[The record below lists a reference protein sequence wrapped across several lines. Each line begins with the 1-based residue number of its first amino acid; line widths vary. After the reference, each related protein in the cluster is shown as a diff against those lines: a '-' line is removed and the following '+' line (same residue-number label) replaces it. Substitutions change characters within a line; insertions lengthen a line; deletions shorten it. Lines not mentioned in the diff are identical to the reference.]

1 MQKIKNW
8 VLIALGL
15 GVVITCVVFFY
26 QIRSYK
32 NAMILA
38 QIEKG
43 KMNLAQQKAIDAL
56 KKQHD
61 AEIAAQEAKRAE
73 QSRIDAEKEKAISA
87 IHVKDGKEIAAL
99 RASGATW
106 EIKFDTI
113 AGDYNVLLDKSEKQN
128 GLIEG
133 LKLEIGGIQEEVFTL
148 KAQAVESQKLFDA
161 QKLAWQKSLANTI
174 RKAGRSFGVVV
185 GPVAMIG
192 FDGKINYGAGICV
205 GFRLY

>member
-1 MQKIKNW
+1 
-8 VLIALGL
+8 
-15 GVVITCVVFFY
+15 
-26 QIRSYK
+26 
-32 NAMILA
+32 MILA

-43 KMNLAQQKAIDAL
+43 KLAVSQQKAIDAIL
-56 KKQHD
+56 KKHN

-73 QSRIDAEKEKAISA
+73 QSRIDAEKEKVISA